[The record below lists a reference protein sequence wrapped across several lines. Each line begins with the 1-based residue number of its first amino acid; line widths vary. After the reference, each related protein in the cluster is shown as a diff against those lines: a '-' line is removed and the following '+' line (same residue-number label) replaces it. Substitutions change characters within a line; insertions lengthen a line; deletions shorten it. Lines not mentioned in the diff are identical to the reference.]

1 LSFEFEFEVGR
12 SGFRPR
18 IGGGGRTEGKRLA
31 GLAMPSS
38 REEESGNLL
47 VFAAVVAVVG
57 FWCFEIRVG
66 KPS

>member
-1 LSFEFEFEVGR
+1 MSFGFEFEVGR

-47 VFAAVVAVVG
+47 VFAVVVVG
-57 FWCFEIRVG
+57 FWCFGIRVG